1 MRVVDIGQGVPLVV
15 VPGIQ
20 GRWEWMAPA
29 IEALARFARV
39 ITFSL
44 DDAHAGAHGAD
55 HSTGFAAYVTQL
67 RDAMDSTGVGRAV
80 IVGISYGGLIASEF
94 AARHPDRLLGLVL
107 VSAITP
113 DWTPD
118 ARVRFYLRA
127 PRLLTPLFL
136 VTSPLRLVPEMW
148 AACDTVRVLLRVAAG
163 QAWRTLRAPVAPSR
177 MADRIRRVL
186 AHRFGTLPRTLPAL
200 VITGEP
206 GLDRVVPTTVTRRYL
221 DVLPQARLEVLART
235 GHLGVVT
242 RADAFAAL
250 VQQFV
255 IRDLEVR
262 PPAVRRTDRQSPPL
276 P

>member
-1 MRVVDIGQGVPLVV
+1 MRVLDIGQGVPLVV

-29 IEALARFARV
+29 IDALAAFARV

-44 DDAHAGAHGAD
+44 DDAHAGPHGTD
-55 HSTGFAAYVTQL
+55 PSTGFAGYVTQL
-67 RDAMDSTGVGRAV
+67 RDAMDTAGVDRAV
-80 IVGISYGGLIASEF
+80 VVGISYGGLIAAEF

-136 VTSPLRLVPEMW
+136 VTSPLRLVPEVW
-148 AACDTVRVLLRVAAG
+148 AACDTVRVLLQVAAG

-221 DVLPQARLEVLART
+221 DLLPQARLDVLART

-242 RADAFAAL
+242 RAGAFAAL

-255 IRDLEVR
+255 MHDLSAG
-262 PPAVRRTDRQSPPL
+262 PPVGRRISSSPL
-276 P
+276 PP